1 MNVGLY
7 RTVAAMSANQQRVE
21 IISSNI
27 ANADATGFKRMLHVA
42 HGVENW
48 ADDQAHTQVAAAS
61 RLDMSQGVLRPTGN
75 TLDLA
80 LSGDGFFVLEGTA
93 SEVLTRDGSFSL
105 TEEGVLV
112 NPSGF
117 PVQWEGKRGV
127 LDPLEGSIRIDS
139 EGKVVQAGVPK
150 GQIRVVDIDGPQS
163 IEPDEFGGFRLR
175 EGAAFIESTATV
187 RQGHLENAN
196 LETIDELVELIAAQR
211 AFESASQAFKTIDQ
225 SFSRLYR

>member
-42 HGVENW
+42 HGVEKW
-48 ADDQAHTQVAAAS
+48 ADDRAHTQVAAAS
-61 RLDMSQGVLRPTGN
+61 QLDMSQGVLRPTGN

-80 LSGDGFFVLEGTA
+80 LSGNGFFVLEG
-93 SEVLTRDGSFSL
+93 SSGEILTRDGSFSL

-117 PVQWEGKRGV
+117 PVQ
-127 LDPLEGSIRIDS
+127 
-139 EGKVVQAGVPK
+139 
-150 GQIRVVDIDGPQS
+150 
-163 IEPDEFGGFRLR
+163 
-175 EGAAFIESTATV
+175 
-187 RQGHLENAN
+187 
-196 LETIDELVELIAAQR
+196 
-211 AFESASQAFKTIDQ
+211 
-225 SFSRLYR
+225 

>member
-48 ADDQAHTQVAAAS
+48 ADDAGHTQVAAAS
-61 RLDMSQGVLRPTGN
+61 RLDMSQGVLQSTGN

-80 LSGDGFFVLEGTA
+80 LEGPGFFVLEGTS
-93 SEVLTRDGSFSL
+93 SEILTRNGEFSL
-105 TEEGVLV
+105 TERGVLV

-117 PVQWEGKRGV
+117 PVQWAGGRGII
-127 LDPLEGSIRIDS
+127 DPLKGAVRISGD
-139 EGKVVQAGVPK
+139 G
-150 GQIRVVDIDGPQS
+150 VVDQDGLPVGRLRIVNVDGPRS

-175 EGAAFIESTATV
+175 DGAEYVEANTTV
-187 RQGHLENAN
+187 SQGFLERAN

-211 AFESASQAFKTIDQ
+211 SFESASQAFKTIDQ

>member
-42 HGVENW
+42 HGVQDW
-48 ADDQAHTQVAAAS
+48 AADASHTQVAAAS
-61 RLDMSQGVLRPTGN
+61 QLDMSQGVLHPTGN

-80 LSGDGFFVLEGTA
+80 IDGDGFFLLEGTD
-93 SEVLTRDGSFSL
+93 SEILTRDGAFSL

-127 LDPLEGSIRIDS
+127 LDPLKGSIRIDS
-139 EGKVVQAGVPK
+139 EGKVVQEGVPK
-150 GQIRVVDIDGPQS
+150 GQLRLVNIEGPHS

-175 EGAAFIESTATV
+175 EGASFTESTARI

-225 SFSRLYR
+225 SYSRLYR

>member
-48 ADDQAHTQVAAAS
+48 ADDASHTQVAAAS
-61 RLDMSQGVLRPTGN
+61 RLDMSQGVLQSTGN
-75 TLDLA
+75 ALDLA
-80 LSGDGFFVLEGTA
+80 LEGGGFFVLEGA
-93 SEVLTRDGSFSL
+93 GSEILTRNGEFSL
-105 TEEGVLV
+105 TERGVLV

-117 PVQWEGKRGV
+117 PVQWAGGRGV
-127 LDPLEGSIRIDS
+127 IDPLKGAVRIDS
-139 EGKVVQAGVPK
+139 DGRVNQEGLAV
-150 GQIRVVDIDGPQS
+150 GQIRVVNVDGPRS

-175 EGAAFIESTATV
+175 DGAQYTEANATV
-187 RQGHLENAN
+187 SQGFLERAN

-211 AFESASQAFKTIDQ
+211 SFESASQAFKTIDQ